1 MKISI
6 CGKGGCGKS
15 SITTLL
21 AKEFAKK
28 GYNVLVID
36 GDESNLSLHK
46 LLGMDLPKDFIEY
59 LGGRK
64 EFMKKLKEKMDGKEV
79 ELFEEEISIASLPK
93 EYLVEK
99 DNIKLLAIGKIH
111 DFGEGCACPMG
122 ALLREF
128 LKSLKLN
135 DKEVV
140 IVDTE
145 AGIEHFGRGVE
156 GGCDVIIAIID
167 PTYESIRLSKKIEEI
182 GEKLGKKVYF
192 IVNKVDD
199 ETKDLILEN
208 INKDKVIAIIPNNK
222 EIMRCGLKGE
232 ELNAELSEIKDSVEI
247 LAK

>member
-15 SITTLL
+15 SITTLM
-21 AKEFAKK
+21 AKEFAKN
-28 GYNVLVID
+28 GYRVLVID

-46 LLGMDLPKDFIEY
+46 LLGMDMPKDFIEY

-64 EFMKKLKEKMDGKEV
+64 EFMKKLREKMDGKEV
-79 ELFEEEISIASLPK
+79 ELFEGEIYIDSLPK
-93 EYLVEK
+93 DYLVEK

-128 LKSLKLN
+128 LKSLKLK
-135 DKEVV
+135 DKEIV

-156 GGCDVIIAIID
+156 GGCDIIIAVID

-199 ETKDLILEN
+199 ETKDLVLEN
-208 INKDKVIAIIPNNK
+208 INKDKVIAVISNNK
-222 EIMRCGLKGE
+222 EIMRCGLMGE
-232 ELNAELSEIKDSVEI
+232 ELSAELSEIKEIVEALI
-247 LAK
+247 E

>member
-28 GYNVLVID
+28 GYSVLVID

-79 ELFEEEISIASLPK
+79 ELFEGEISIASLPK

-156 GGCDVIIAIID
+156 GGCDVIIAIVD

-208 INKDKVIAIIPNNK
+208 INKDRVIAVIPNNK

-232 ELNAELSEIKDSVEI
+232 ELSVEI
-247 LAK
+247 PEIKKVVEDLVK

>member
-64 EFMKKLKEKMDGKEV
+64 EFMKKLREKMDGKEV

-140 IVDTE
+140 LVDTE

-156 GGCDVIIAIID
+156 GGCDVIIAVID

-208 INKDKVIAIIPNNK
+208 INKDKVIAVIPNNK

-232 ELNAELSEIKDSVEI
+232 ELKAELSEIKDIVEI
-247 LAK
+247 LAE

>member
-64 EFMKKLKEKMDGKEV
+64 EFMKKLREKMDGKEV
-79 ELFEEEISIASLPK
+79 ELFEGEISIASLPK

-208 INKDKVIAIIPNNK
+208 INKDKVIAVIPNNK

-232 ELNAELSEIKDSVEI
+232 ELKAELPEIKDIVEI

>member
-28 GYNVLVID
+28 GHNVLVID

-64 EFMKKLKEKMDGKEV
+64 EFMKKLREKMDGKEV
-79 ELFEEEISIASLPK
+79 ELFEGEISIDSLPK

-128 LKSLKLN
+128 LKSLKLK

-208 INKDKVIAIIPNNK
+208 VNKDKVIAVIPNNK
-222 EIMRCGLKGE
+222 EIMKCGLMGE
-232 ELNAELSEIKDSVEI
+232 ELNAELSEIKDVVEI
-247 LAK
+247 LTK

>member
-28 GYNVLVID
+28 GYSVLVID

-64 EFMKKLKEKMDGKEV
+64 EFMKKLREKMDGKEV
-79 ELFEEEISIASLPK
+79 ELFEGEISIASLPK

-156 GGCDVIIAIID
+156 GGCDVIIAVID

-192 IVNKVDD
+192 IVNKIDD

-208 INKDKVIAIIPNNK
+208 INKDKVIAVIPNNK

-232 ELNAELSEIKDSVEI
+232 ELNAEIAEIKDIVEI
-247 LAK
+247 LVE

>member
-28 GYNVLVID
+28 GYDVLVID

-64 EFMKKLKEKMDGKEV
+64 EFMKKLREKMDGKDV
-79 ELFEEEISIASLPK
+79 ELFEGEISIASLPK

-128 LKSLKLN
+128 LKSLKLK

-208 INKDKVIAIIPNNK
+208 INKDKVIAVIPNNK

-232 ELNAELSEIKDSVEI
+232 ELKAELSEIKDIVEI
-247 LAK
+247 LAE

>member
-1 MKISI
+1 
-6 CGKGGCGKS
+6 
-15 SITTLL
+15 
-21 AKEFAKK
+21 
-28 GYNVLVID
+28 
-36 GDESNLSLHK
+36 
-46 LLGMDLPKDFIEY
+46 MDLPKDFIEY

-64 EFMKKLKEKMDGKEV
+64 EFMKKLREKMNGMEV
-79 ELFEEEISIASLPK
+79 ELFEGEISISSLPK

-156 GGCDVIIAIID
+156 GGCDVIIAIVD

-208 INKDKVIAIIPNNK
+208 INKDKVIAVIPNNK

-232 ELNAELSEIKDSVEI
+232 ELKAELPEIKDIVEI

>member
-28 GYNVLVID
+28 GYDVLVID

-64 EFMKKLKEKMDGKEV
+64 EFMKKLREKMDGKEV
-79 ELFEEEISIASLPK
+79 ELFEGEISISSLPK

-128 LKSLKLN
+128 LKSLKLK

-208 INKDKVIAIIPNNK
+208 INKDKVIAVIPNNK

-232 ELNAELSEIKDSVEI
+232 ELKAELSEIKDIVEI
-247 LAK
+247 LAE

>member
-15 SITTLL
+15 TITSLI
-21 AKEFAKK
+21 AKEFAKR

-36 GDESNLSLHK
+36 GDESNISLHK
-46 LLGMDLPKDFIEY
+46 FLGIDQPKDFIEY

-64 EFMKKLKEKMDGKEV
+64 KFMQKVKSKKNVD
-79 ELFEEEISIASLPK
+79 LFDEMTIDDLPK
-93 EYLVEK
+93 DYIVEK
-99 DNIKLLAIGKIH
+99 DNIKLLAMGKIH

-122 ALLREF
+122 VLLREL
-128 LKSLKLN
+128 LKSLKLKDN
-135 DKEVV
+135 EIV

-167 PTYESIRLSKKIEEI
+167 PTYESIRLAKKIEEI

-199 ETKDLILEN
+199 ETKDIILEN
-208 INKDKVIAIIPNNK
+208 INKDKVIAIIPTNK
-222 EIMRCGLKGE
+222 DIVKLCLRGE
-232 ELNAELSEIKDSVEI
+232 ELNIELPEINRVVEFLI
-247 LAK
+247 NQN

>member
-15 SITTLL
+15 TISSLI

-36 GDESNLSLHK
+36 GDESNISLHK
-46 LLGMDLPKDFIEY
+46 FLGMNKPKDFIEY

-64 EFMKKLKEKMDGKEV
+64 NFMQKVKSKKNVD
-79 ELFEEEISIASLPK
+79 LFNEMTIDDLPK
-93 EYLVEK
+93 DYIVEK
-99 DNIKLLAIGKIH
+99 DNIKLLAMGKIH

-122 ALLREF
+122 VLLKEL
-128 LKSLKLN
+128 LKSLKLKDN
-135 DKEVV
+135 EIV

-156 GGCDVIIAIID
+156 GGCDVIIGIVD
-167 PTYESIRLSKKIEEI
+167 PTYESIRLAKKIEEI

-199 ETKDLILEN
+199 ETKDIILEN
-208 INKDKVIAIIPNNK
+208 INKDKVIAIIPTNK
-222 EIMRCGLKGE
+222 DIVKLCLRGE
-232 ELNAELSEIKDSVEI
+232 ELNIELPEINRVVKFLI
-247 LAK
+247 NQK

>member
-64 EFMKKLKEKMDGKEV
+64 EFMKKLREKMDGKEV
-79 ELFEEEISIASLPK
+79 ELFEGEISISSLPK

-156 GGCDVIIAIID
+156 GGCDVIIAIVD

-199 ETKDLILEN
+199 ETRDLILEN

-222 EIMRCGLKGE
+222 EIMKCGLKWE
-232 ELNAELSEIKDSVEI
+232 ELNAELSEIKNIVEI

>member
-15 SITTLL
+15 SITALM

-36 GDESNLSLHK
+36 GDESNMSLNK
-46 LLGMDLPKDFIEY
+46 LLGMDLPKDFIQY

-64 EFMKKLKEKMDGKEV
+64 EFMQKLKSQSKENV
-79 ELFEEEISIASLPK
+79 KLFDDLYISSLPDD
-93 EYLVEK
+93 YLSKK
-99 DNIKLLAIGKIH
+99 DNIKLLSIGKIH

-122 ALLREF
+122 VLLREF

-135 DKEVV
+135 DKEIV

-156 GGCDVIIAIID
+156 GGCDVIIAVVD

-192 IVNKVDD
+192 IVNKVDY
-199 ETKDLILEN
+199 ETKDLVLEN
-208 INKDKVIAIIPNNK
+208 INKDKVIAVIFNNK
-222 EIMRCGLKGE
+222 EIMKHGLKGE
-232 ELNAELSEIKDSVEI
+232 ELDVEIPEIKKVVEF
-247 LAK
+247 LTE

>member
-15 SITTLL
+15 SITTLM

-28 GYNVLVID
+28 GYRVLVID

-46 LLGMDLPKDFIEY
+46 LLGMDMPKDFIEY

-64 EFMKKLKEKMDGKEV
+64 EFMKKLREKMDGKEV
-79 ELFEEEISIASLPK
+79 ELFEGEIYIDSLPK
-93 EYLVEK
+93 DYLVEK
-99 DNIKLLAIGKIH
+99 GNIKLLAIGKIH

-128 LKSLKLN
+128 LKSLKLK
-135 DKEVV
+135 DKEIV

-156 GGCDVIIAIID
+156 GGCDVIIAVID

-192 IVNKVDD
+192 IVNKVDN
-199 ETKDLILEN
+199 ETKDLVLEN
-208 INKDKVIAIIPNNK
+208 INKDKVIAVIPNNK
-222 EIMRCGLKGE
+222 EIMRYGLKGE
-232 ELNAELSEIKDSVEI
+232 ELKVEIPEIKEVVEF
-247 LAK
+247 LVK

>member
-28 GYNVLVID
+28 GYSVLVID

-64 EFMKKLKEKMDGKEV
+64 EFMKKLREKMDGKEV
-79 ELFEEEISIASLPK
+79 ELFEGEISISSLPK

-128 LKSLKLN
+128 LKSLKLK

-208 INKDKVIAIIPNNK
+208 INKDKVIAVIPNNK

-232 ELNAELSEIKDSVEI
+232 ELKAELSEIKDIVEI
-247 LAK
+247 LAE

>member
-15 SITTLL
+15 SITTLM
-21 AKEFAKK
+21 AKEFAKN
-28 GYNVLVID
+28 GYRVLVID

-46 LLGMDLPKDFIEY
+46 LLGMDMPKDFIEY

-64 EFMKKLKEKMDGKEV
+64 EFMKKLREKMDGKDV
-79 ELFEEEISIASLPK
+79 ELFEGEIYIDSLPK
-93 EYLVEK
+93 DYLVEK
-99 DNIKLLAIGKIH
+99 GNIKLLAIGKIH

-128 LKSLKLN
+128 LKSLKLK
-135 DKEVV
+135 DKEIV

-156 GGCDVIIAIID
+156 GGCDVIIAVID

-192 IVNKVDD
+192 IVNKVDN
-199 ETKDLILEN
+199 ETKDLVLEN
-208 INKDKVIAIIPNNK
+208 INKDKVIAVIPNNK
-222 EIMRCGLKGE
+222 EIMRYGLKGE
-232 ELNAELSEIKDSVEI
+232 ELKVEIPEIKEVVEF
-247 LAK
+247 LVK

>member
-15 SITTLL
+15 SITTLM
-21 AKEFAKK
+21 AKEFAKN
-28 GYNVLVID
+28 GYRVLVID

-46 LLGMDLPKDFIEY
+46 LLGMDMPKDFIEY

-64 EFMKKLKEKMDGKEV
+64 EFMKKLREKMDGKEV
-79 ELFEEEISIASLPK
+79 ELFEGEIYIDSLPK
-93 EYLVEK
+93 DYLVEK
-99 DNIKLLAIGKIH
+99 GNIKLLAIGKIH

-128 LKSLKLN
+128 LKSLKLK
-135 DKEVV
+135 DKEIV

-156 GGCDVIIAIID
+156 GGCDVIIAVID

-199 ETKDLILEN
+199 ETKDLVLEN
-208 INKDKVIAIIPNNK
+208 INKDKVIAVIPNNK
-222 EIMRCGLKGE
+222 EIMRYGLKGE
-232 ELNAELSEIKDSVEI
+232 ELKVEIPEIKEVVEF
-247 LAK
+247 LVK

>member
-1 MKISI
+1 M
-6 CGKGGCGKS
+6 
-15 SITTLL
+15 
-21 AKEFAKK
+21 
-28 GYNVLVID
+28 VID

-64 EFMKKLKEKMDGKEV
+64 EFMKKLREKMDGKEV
-79 ELFEEEISIASLPK
+79 ELFEGEISIDSLPK

-128 LKSLKLN
+128 LKSLKLK

-208 INKDKVIAIIPNNK
+208 VNKDKVIAVIPNNK
-222 EIMRCGLKGE
+222 EIMKCGLMGE
-232 ELNAELSEIKDSVEI
+232 ELNAELSEIKDVVEI
-247 LAK
+247 LTK

>member
-64 EFMKKLKEKMDGKEV
+64 EFMKKLREKMDGKEV
-79 ELFEEEISIASLPK
+79 ELFEGEISIASLPK

-156 GGCDVIIAIID
+156 GGCDVIIAVID

-232 ELNAELSEIKDSVEI
+232 ELKAELPEIKDIVEI
-247 LAK
+247 LVK

>member
-128 LKSLKLN
+128 LKSLKLK

-156 GGCDVIIAIID
+156 GGCDVIIAVID

-208 INKDKVIAIIPNNK
+208 INKDKVIAVIPNNK

-232 ELNAELSEIKDSVEI
+232 ELKAELSEIKDIVEI
-247 LAK
+247 LAE

>member
-15 SITTLL
+15 SITTLM
-21 AKEFAKK
+21 AKEFAKN
-28 GYNVLVID
+28 GYRVLVID

-46 LLGMDLPKDFIEY
+46 LLGMDMPKDFIEY

-64 EFMKKLKEKMDGKEV
+64 EFMKKLKSQPKENV
-79 ELFEEEISIASLPK
+79 KLFEELSIESLPK
-93 EYLVEK
+93 DYLVEK

-122 ALLREF
+122 VLLREF
-128 LKSLKLN
+128 LKSLKLK

-167 PTYESIRLSKKIEEI
+167 PTYESIRLSQKIEEI

-199 ETKDLILEN
+199 ETKDLVLEN
-208 INKDKVIAIIPNNK
+208 INKDKVIAVIPNNK
-222 EIMRCGLKGE
+222 EIMKYGLKGE
-232 ELNAELSEIKDSVEI
+232 ELKAEIPEIKEVVEF
-247 LAK
+247 LTK

>member
-28 GYNVLVID
+28 GYDVLVID

-46 LLGMDLPKDFIEY
+46 LLGMDFPKDFIEY

-64 EFMKKLKEKMDGKEV
+64 EFMKKLREKMEGKDV
-79 ELFEEEISIASLPK
+79 ELFEEEIFINSLPK
-93 EYLVEK
+93 EYLVENG
-99 DNIKLLAIGKIH
+99 NIKLLAVGKIH

-128 LKSLKLN
+128 LKSLKLK

-156 GGCDVIIAIID
+156 GGCDAIIAIID

-208 INKDKVIAIIPNNK
+208 INKDKVIAVIPNNK

-232 ELNAELSEIKDSVEI
+232 ELNAEIPEIKGIVDALIE
-247 LAK
+247 

>member
-64 EFMKKLKEKMDGKEV
+64 EFMKKLREKMDGKEV
-79 ELFEEEISIASLPK
+79 ELFEEEVSIDTLPK

-156 GGCDVIIAIID
+156 GGCDVIIAIVD

-192 IVNKVDD
+192 IVNKVDED
-199 ETKDLILEN
+199 TKDLILEN

-222 EIMRCGLKGE
+222 EIMKCGLKGE
-232 ELNAELSEIKDSVEI
+232 ELNAELSEIKNIVEI
-247 LAK
+247 LAE

>member
-15 SITTLL
+15 SITTLM

-28 GYNVLVID
+28 GYRVLVID

-46 LLGMDLPKDFIEY
+46 LLGMDMPKDFIEY

-64 EFMKKLKEKMDGKEV
+64 EFMKKLREKMDGKDV
-79 ELFEEEISIASLPK
+79 ELFEGEIYIDSLPK
-93 EYLVEK
+93 DYLVEK
-99 DNIKLLAIGKIH
+99 GNIKLLAIGKIH

-128 LKSLKLN
+128 LKSLKLK
-135 DKEVV
+135 DKEIV

-156 GGCDVIIAIID
+156 GGCDVIIAVID

-192 IVNKVDD
+192 IINKVDD

-208 INKDKVIAIIPNNK
+208 INKDKVIAVIPNNK
-222 EIMRCGLKGE
+222 EIMRYGLKGE
-232 ELNAELSEIKDSVEI
+232 ELKVEIPEIKEVVEF
-247 LAK
+247 LVK

>member
-28 GYNVLVID
+28 GYDVLVID

-64 EFMKKLKEKMDGKEV
+64 EFMKKLREKMDGKEV
-79 ELFEEEISIASLPK
+79 ELFEGEISISSLPK

-99 DNIKLLAIGKIH
+99 DNIKLLAVGKIH

-156 GGCDVIIAIID
+156 GGCDVIIAVID

-232 ELNAELSEIKDSVEI
+232 ELNAELSEIKNIVEI
-247 LAK
+247 LAE

>member
-15 SITTLL
+15 TITSLI
-21 AKEFAKK
+21 AKEFAKR

-36 GDESNLSLHK
+36 GDESNISLHK
-46 LLGMDLPKDFIEY
+46 FLGIDQPKDFIEY

-64 EFMKKLKEKMDGKEV
+64 KFMQKIKSKKNVD
-79 ELFEEEISIASLPK
+79 LFDEMTIDDLPK
-93 EYLVEK
+93 DYIVEK
-99 DNIKLLAIGKIH
+99 DNIKLLAMGKIH

-122 ALLREF
+122 VLLREL
-128 LKSLKLN
+128 LKSLKLKDN
-135 DKEVV
+135 EIV

-167 PTYESIRLSKKIEEI
+167 ATYESIRLAKKIEEI

-199 ETKDLILEN
+199 ETKDIILEN
-208 INKDKVIAIIPNNK
+208 INKDKVIAIIPTNK
-222 EIMRCGLKGE
+222 DIVKLCLRGE
-232 ELNAELSEIKDSVEI
+232 ELNIELPEINKVVEFLI
-247 LAK
+247 NQN

>member
-64 EFMKKLKEKMDGKEV
+64 EFMKKLREKMDGKEV
-79 ELFEEEISIASLPK
+79 KLFEGEISIDTLPK

-156 GGCDVIIAIID
+156 GGCDVIIAVID

-222 EIMRCGLKGE
+222 EIMKCGLKGE
-232 ELNAELSEIKDSVEI
+232 ELNAELSEIKDIVEI

>member
-1 MKISI
+1 M
-6 CGKGGCGKS
+6 
-15 SITTLL
+15 

-28 GYNVLVID
+28 GYRVLVID

-46 LLGMDLPKDFIEY
+46 LLGMDMPKDFIEY

-64 EFMKKLKEKMDGKEV
+64 EFMKKLREKMDGKDV
-79 ELFEEEISIASLPK
+79 ELFEGEIYIDSLPK
-93 EYLVEK
+93 DYLVEK
-99 DNIKLLAIGKIH
+99 GNIKLLAIGKIH

-128 LKSLKLN
+128 LKSLKLK
-135 DKEVV
+135 DKEIV

-156 GGCDVIIAIID
+156 GGCDVIIAVID

-192 IVNKVDD
+192 IINKVDD

-208 INKDKVIAIIPNNK
+208 INKDKVIAVIPNNK
-222 EIMRCGLKGE
+222 EIMRYGLKGE
-232 ELNAELSEIKDSVEI
+232 ELKVEIPEIKEVVEF
-247 LAK
+247 LVK

>member
-15 SITTLL
+15 SITTLM
-21 AKEFAKK
+21 AKEFAKN
-28 GYNVLVID
+28 GYRVLVID

-46 LLGMDLPKDFIEY
+46 LLGMDMPKDFIEY

-64 EFMKKLKEKMDGKEV
+64 EFMKKLREKMDGKEV
-79 ELFEEEISIASLPK
+79 ELFEGGIYIDSLPK
-93 EYLVEK
+93 DYLVEK
-99 DNIKLLAIGKIH
+99 GNIKLLAIGKIH

-128 LKSLKLN
+128 LKSLKLK
-135 DKEVV
+135 DKEIV

-156 GGCDVIIAIID
+156 GGCDVIIAVID

-199 ETKDLILEN
+199 ETKDLVLEN
-208 INKDKVIAIIPNNK
+208 INKDKVIAVIPNNK
-222 EIMRCGLKGE
+222 EIMRYGLKGD
-232 ELNAELSEIKDSVEI
+232 ELKVEIPEIKEVVEF
-247 LAK
+247 LVK

>member
-15 SITTLL
+15 SITTLI
-21 AKEFAKK
+21 AKEFAKN
-28 GYNVLVID
+28 GYRVLVID

-46 LLGMDLPKDFIEY
+46 LLGMDLPKDFINY

-64 EFMKKLKEKMDGKEV
+64 EFMQKLKSQPKKNV
-79 ELFEEEISIASLPK
+79 KLFEELSIDSLPK
-93 EYLVEK
+93 DYIVEK

-122 ALLREF
+122 VLLREF
-128 LKSLKLN
+128 LKSLKLK

-156 GGCDVIIAIID
+156 GGCDVIIAIVD
-167 PTYESIRLSKKIEEI
+167 PTYESIRLSQKIEEI

-199 ETKDLILEN
+199 DTKELVLEN
-208 INKDKVIAIIPNNK
+208 INKDKIIAVIPNNK
-222 EIMRCGLKGE
+222 EIMKYGLKGE
-232 ELNAELSEIKDSVEI
+232 ELNVKIPEIKEVVKF
-247 LAK
+247 LTK

>member
-64 EFMKKLKEKMDGKEV
+64 EFMKKLREKMDGKEV

-156 GGCDVIIAIID
+156 GGCDVIIAVID

-208 INKDKVIAIIPNNK
+208 INKDKVIAVIPNNK

-232 ELNAELSEIKDSVEI
+232 ELKAELPEIKDIVEI

>member
-15 SITTLL
+15 SITTLI
-21 AKEFAKK
+21 AKEFAKN
-28 GYNVLVID
+28 GYRVLVID

-46 LLGMDLPKDFIEY
+46 LLGMDLPKDFINY

-64 EFMKKLKEKMDGKEV
+64 EFMQKLKSQPKKNV
-79 ELFEEEISIASLPK
+79 KLFEELSIDSLPK
-93 EYLVEK
+93 DYLVEK
-99 DNIKLLAIGKIH
+99 DNIKLIAIGKIH

-122 ALLREF
+122 VLLREF
-128 LKSLKLN
+128 LKSLKLK

-156 GGCDVIIAIID
+156 GGCDVIIAIVD

-199 ETKDLILEN
+199 DTKELVLEN
-208 INKDKVIAIIPNNK
+208 INKDKVIAIISNNK
-222 EIMRCGLKGE
+222 EIMKCGLMGE
-232 ELNAELSEIKDSVEI
+232 ELNVNIPEIKKVVEI
-247 LAK
+247 LTK

>member
-64 EFMKKLKEKMDGKEV
+64 EFMKKLREKMDGKEV

-208 INKDKVIAIIPNNK
+208 INKDKVIAVIQNNK

-232 ELNAELSEIKDSVEI
+232 ELKAELSEIKDIVEI